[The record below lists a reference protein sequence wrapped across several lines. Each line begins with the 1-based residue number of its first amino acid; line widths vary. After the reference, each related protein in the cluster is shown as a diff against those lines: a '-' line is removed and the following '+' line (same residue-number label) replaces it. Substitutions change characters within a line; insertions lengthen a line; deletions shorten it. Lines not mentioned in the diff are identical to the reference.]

1 MTKLVKTTAQDAS
14 NNMGNRTC
22 NATHLPRT
30 PRTQPTKPTDSHIT
44 RTPRPQTHT
53 LRPHALP
60 HTHTCTRLGIHA
72 PKKQV
77 ITHEQHDD
85 ESRTSEPNIAISPH
99 PPLTF
104 ASEWILA
111 GTAAKVKPANVRTR
125 DSTVYFWPTAH
136 APAKSA

>member
-1 MTKLVKTTAQDAS
+1 VKTTAQDAS
-14 NNMGNRTC
+14 NNVGSRTC
-22 NATHLPRT
+22 NATHLPRA
-30 PRTQPTKPTDSHIT
+30 PRTHAHQTHRLAHHTHPTPTK
-44 RTPRPQTHT
+44 THT